1 MAHSAASPASSNES
15 LEALRRLKTS
25 ETEAD
30 AKVRA
35 LVAEGTERLKRL
47 RESAEAD
54 AVAAKTAA
62 EKAADAAIES
72 ARDQLTGELEAVVK
86 TGENEAADV
95 ALRTKAELAKMKSKL
110 LDAVL
115 GDLRSD

>member
-1 MAHSAASPASSNES
+1 MAHSADEPASPNES
-15 LEALRRLKTS
+15 LDALRRLKTS
-25 ETEAD
+25 ETEAET
-30 AKVRA
+30 KVRA

-54 AVAAKTAA
+54 VVSAKTAA

-72 ARDQLTGELEAVVK
+72 ARQKLAGELEGVVK
-86 TGENEAADV
+86 TGANEAGVV
-95 ALRTKAELAKMKSKL
+95 AFRSKAELAKMKAKL
-110 LDAVL
+110 LDSVL